1 MLSWDLY
8 LNGAQIIEMKRL
20 MFYAKKMS
28 TITIMNLLC
37 VLNICEIKVS
47 TYWALAHIVSCDA
60 DYESHE
66 Q

>member
-28 TITIMNLLC
+28 TITKMNLLC
-37 VLNICEIKVS
+37 VLLFSKMKVS

-60 DYESHE
+60 DNESLE

>member
-1 MLSWDLY
+1 
-8 LNGAQIIEMKRL
+8 MKRL

-37 VLNICEIKVS
+37 VFNICEMKVS
-47 TYWALAHIVSCDA
+47 TYWALAHIISCDA

>member
-1 MLSWDLY
+1 
-8 LNGAQIIEMKRL
+8 MKRL

-28 TITIMNLLC
+28 TITKMNLLY
-37 VLNICEIKVS
+37 VLLFSKMKVS

-60 DYESHE
+60 DNESLE

>member
-1 MLSWDLY
+1 
-8 LNGAQIIEMKRL
+8 MKRL

-28 TITIMNLLC
+28 TITIMNFYVFLFSC
-37 VLNICEIKVS
+37 KMKAS

-60 DYESHE
+60 DNKSHE